1 MSQLNTDMPVS
12 TVLALDCLTEFTLEQ
27 P

>member
-1 MSQLNTDMPVS
+1 MNQLNTNMPVS

>member
-1 MSQLNTDMPVS
+1 MNQLNTNMPVS
-12 TVLALDCLTEFTLEQ
+12 TVLALDCLTEFTVEH

>member
-1 MSQLNTDMPVS
+1 MSQRNTNMPVS
-12 TVLALDCLTEFTLEQ
+12 IVLALDCLTEFTVGH